1 MQTKHLLNLLAAM
14 IAALAMLGGAA
25 ARAATTIGTANHF
38 AYGANVGWLEAR
50 GDVTNGAV
58 MGEYV
63 CSGFIYGANI
73 GWINLGTGLPTNGI
87 QYRNLSTN
95 DFGVNLDSAGNLSGY
110 AWGANIGWIVFTNGS
125 AAGPLSAADSP
136 KVDMSNGRLSG
147 YAYSANCGWI
157 TLSNNTARVQTDKIL
172 AGADLNNDGI
182 PDAWEYQNFGTTNID
197 VNADADGDGASNLQE
212 YLAGTNPN
220 DINDSLRIT
229 YVGYGDVSP
238 NFTTLHWTSVPTRY
252 YTIQSRLGLDTNS
265 VWADAIGYGFGA
277 ASSTF
282 NTGHSNGVEFYRIR
296 AYRPL
301 GP

>member
-1 MQTKHLLNLLAAM
+1 MKTKYILNLLAAA
-14 IAALAMLGGAA
+14 IALLVILRAPGVF
-25 ARAATTIGTANHF
+25 AATTIDLANHYG
-38 AYGANVGWLEAR
+38 YGANIGWIEAR

-63 CSGFIYGANI
+63 CSGYVYGANV
-73 GWINLGTGLPTNGI
+73 GWISLGNGSPTNGI

-95 DFGVNLDSAGNLSGY
+95 DFGVNLDSAGNLSGF

-125 AAGPLSAADSP
+125 AAGPLAAADAP
-136 KVDMSNGRLSG
+136 KVDMFTGKLSG

-157 TLSNNTARVQTDKIL
+157 ALSNNTARVQTDTI
-172 AGADLNNDGI
+172 APGADLNHDGI
-182 PDAWEYQNFGTTNID
+182 PDAWEYQNFGTTNIN
-197 VNADADGDGASNLQE
+197 VNADTDGDGASNLQE
-212 YLAGTNPN
+212 YFAGTNPN

-238 NFTTLHWTSVPTRY
+238 NFTTLHWTSVPTRF
-252 YTIQSRLGLDTNS
+252 YTIQYRLGLDTNS
-265 VWADAIGYGFGA
+265 VWADSIGYGFGA
-277 ASSTF
+277 SSSTF
-282 NTGHSNGVEFYRIR
+282 NTGHTNAFEFYRIR